1 MISAF
6 LLVSC
11 SKKNRFQINTDKNRV
26 EVKINRFDIDLIQLD
41 TIKLAE
47 SVEVLLQKYPTFLP
61 LFIEN
66 LTNSEIT
73 NKDSIGDLFSDFLN
87 YPLVNDINQKVLEK
101 HSDITS
107 VENEISDAFTY
118 IRHYFPNLVLPD
130 LYFYVSGL
138 SVPMLMSQDRSVFGV
153 GTDFYLGADFEPY
166 KDFVYDYMLQ
176 NMETERLPV
185 DIISAILFS
194 NFRFDSKQNRL
205 IDNMLYRGKGLYL
218 LSVFLPERNHNEI
231 IGYTVSQWQWAEI
244 HEKEIWKSIVGQKDL
259 FSSDQHLIR
268 KYMQEAPFTASISQE
283 SPGRLGEW
291 IGFRI
296 VEKFMNKNKNITL
309 PELMQMNDYQEMLG
323 KSGY

>member
-1 MISAF
+1 
-6 LLVSC
+6 
-11 SKKNRFQINTDKNRV
+11 
-26 EVKINRFDIDLIQLD
+26 
-41 TIKLAE
+41 
-47 SVEVLLQKYPTFLP
+47 
-61 LFIEN
+61 
-66 LTNSEIT
+66 
-73 NKDSIGDLFSDFLN
+73 
-87 YPLVNDINQKVLEK
+87 
-101 HSDITS
+101 
-107 VENEISDAFTY
+107 
-118 IRHYFPNLVLPD
+118 
-130 LYFYVSGL
+130 
-138 SVPMLMSQDRSVFGV
+138 MSQDRSVFGV